1 MGKRNGERKMSRKN
15 PSPPRHSHSAIGNEN
30 REILRTEVK
39 LSLLDHLAYL
49 MRAKLK
55 RKESSE

>member
-1 MGKRNGERKMSRKN
+1 MSRKN